1 MKNKKQDVGM
11 KKRRKVFDIP
21 LFFHVNVLFFIF
33 RFVFL
38 PEILIQNSMAD
49 AGSALSGAASGAA
62 TGAAFGPW
70 GAAIGGV
77 IGLGGALLGSSKA
90 SKEQKRIEALLN
102 QQQTDN
108 QAWYNANAL
117 GDYTQR
123 ADAQNMLRNLRENL
137 ARQNK
142 AAANT
147 AVVTG
152 ATPEQQAVQ
161 QEQSNKVIADTYA
174 NIGAMGQQYKDRIT
188 EQYLARKSAL
198 ESSQLG
204 MMNDSLSN
212 YSTLFNNSIGQ
223 IGNAAM
229 AFGSYLDNK
238 GKTGTV
244 PQTP

>member
-1 MKNKKQDVGM
+1 MAGE
-11 KKRRKVFDIP
+11 
-21 LFFHVNVLFFIF
+21 VN
-33 RFVFL
+33 
-38 PEILIQNSMAD
+38 
-49 AGSALSGAASGAA
+49 ALSGAASGAA
-62 TGAAFGPW
+62 TGASFGPW

-77 IGLGGALLGSSKA
+77 IGLGGALFSANRA
-90 SKEQKRIEALLN
+90 SKEQRRIEALIN
-102 QQQTDN
+102 QQKADN

-123 ADAQNMLRNLRENL
+123 ADAQNLLRNLRENL

-142 AAANT
+142 ASANM

-161 QEQSNKVIADTYA
+161 KEQSNKVIADTYA
-174 NIGAMGQQYKDRIT
+174 NLGAMGQQYKDRIT

-198 ESSQLG
+198 ENGQLG

-212 YSTLFNNSIGQ
+212 YSALFNNSIGQ

-229 AFGSYLDNK
+229 AFGNYLDK
-238 GKTGTV
+238 KE
-244 PQTP
+244 